1 MSLFFNKILKTLTVS
16 DNSGT
21 LDMVDPIRGVLA
33 HLVVR
38 SESDNTIFDFAL
50 KDKDLDFVI
59 WQRESVTQEINED
72 IEIPL
77 QGNYE
82 VVINNVTANED
93 FRIYMAV
100 REI

>member
-1 MSLFFNKILKTLTVS
+1 MSLFFNKILKTLPVS

-21 LDMVDPIRGVLA
+21 LDMVDPIRGVLE

-38 SESDNTIFDFAL
+38 SATASTIFDFAL

-59 WQRESVTQEINED
+59 WQRESVNQEINED